1 MGLKQSKIL
10 EDSRFD
16 GPSDYI
22 KYKKI
27 CDDTINHASL
37 RDMMMSTTYENDNF
51 YCYLSTSL
59 SYEHSCLILPKQV
72 FLEKVKDKDNCE
84 DSCEDSCEDNCED
97 NCSICLEKL
106 VNKRN
111 NPVVKIS
118 KCGHKFHYKCIKDT
132 LQHCG
137 ERCPLCRQG
146 PDLEK
151 VMELK
156 KRQACIEKT
165 YNDNNDF

>member
-1 MGLKQSKIL
+1 MGLKQSKIN

-16 GPSDYI
+16 GPSDYD

-27 CDDTINHASL
+27 CDDTANHASL
-37 RDMMMSTTYENDNF
+37 RDMIMSTTFENENF
-51 YCYLSTSL
+51 YCYLSTNL
-59 SYEHSCLILPKQV
+59 SYENTCLILPKQV
-72 FLEKVKDKDNCE
+72 FLEKVTDE
-84 DSCEDSCEDNCED
+84 EECED

-106 VNKRN
+106 VHKRN

-151 VMELK
+151 VMEMK
-156 KRQACIEKT
+156 ERQAWIAET
-165 YNDNNDF
+165 NSSGSSYYED